1 MFSPT
6 EYLTTLNQISLLNG
20 LVPSAPGLSTPAVP
34 LVAAV
39 PAFNRE
45 CNDILRGI
53 AASPLALGVAAA
65 IAGAV
70 IITHLLRKHGP
81 AVLTWF
87 RQHMQQFV
95 SSIKAKLK
103 RQRTIA
109 LLPAAQTVVM
119 G

>member
-6 EYLTTLNQISLLNG
+6 EYLTALNQISLLNG
-20 LVPSAPGLSTPAVP
+20 LVPPPPGIGAAAVP
-34 LVAAV
+34 VVAAV
-39 PAFNRE
+39 PTTYGE

-70 IITHLLRKHGP
+70 IITHLVRKHGP
-81 AVLTWF
+81 AVLAWF

-109 LLPAAQTVVM
+109 LLPAAQTLVM